1 MALIRKRKRKWHA
14 QIRRKG
20 HPALTRSFAT
30 RKEASAWARE
40 EEAKL
45 DRIKAWKSPVLMHR
59 LKLADLV
66 RRYRDEEGSRKRG
79 AAVETIILDAFLRS
93 ELAAIPLP
101 EIAPQYF
108 AR

>member
-1 MALIRKRKRKWHA
+1 MEGR
-14 QIRRKG
+14 G
-20 HPALTRSFAT
+20 SP
-30 RKEASAWARE
+30 E
-40 EEAKL
+40 
-45 DRIKAWKSPVLMHR
+45 AWKSPVLMHR

-66 RRYRDEEGSRKRG
+66 RRYRDEEVSRKRG